1 AGAEAACAD
10 VQPLLLPWD
19 CCGGIKWVMDG
30 PAVDA
35 WQIVFWAQGR
45 GTAFGL
51 AVQVSGIFE
60 ERAGL
65 LLDST
70 RTWWRRHARFWESG
84 MLTGRA
90 LPIVP
95 GTSVLTL
102 CSAERDTVIAL
113 TTLLHTCPDLLP
125 RLSDPQRME
134 RLAHDL
140 RTGARTNPAPRGVYS
155 RDAT

>member
-1 AGAEAACAD
+1 MTHVRFTVDATGALTVVGTTFERCVGLHLREAGAEAACAD

-70 RTWWRRHARFWESG
+70 RTWWRRHA
-84 MLTGRA
+84 
-90 LPIVP
+90 
-95 GTSVLTL
+95 
-102 CSAERDTVIAL
+102 
-113 TTLLHTCPDLLP
+113 
-125 RLSDPQRME
+125 
-134 RLAHDL
+134 
-140 RTGARTNPAPRGVYS
+140 
-155 RDAT
+155 